1 MNALEKIIAPHPEEA
16 AASVW
21 FQEEARAE
29 RIAGFVRTAYLLV
42 WLAVCFL
49 GREVNRGEP
58 NVVNFIGGGAWLA
71 ASLAYQAFLRFRP
84 YRAGLKYAS
93 LTGDL
98 LISFAM
104 FYFYSLDV
112 AGPVT
117 TLKSPTFM
125 STFLILALAA
135 LRFNSRLPLYGGIVS
150 LAAYGGIVLSF
161 VVGGRIRWGDRL
173 DMVTTEKVNATYLLF
188 NAAYLATFVIVLVVL
203 VRHARRLVRLRGEE
217 AERAAAEKHERQ
229 KALSTLERYFTP
241 QLARHLLEN
250 PGALGGR
257 LQEATIVVAD
267 IRNFTRLSETQ
278 GPVKTVQFLNALFEK
293 MVAIVFKHG
302 GTLDKYL
309 GDGMLIAFGVPEAR
323 PDDALRAVRAAREMV
338 GAAESVGDWAGVTL
352 GCAIHSGQVLM
363 GNVGV
368 PSRMEFTV
376 IGDVVNTAS
385 RMEQLNKHFRT
396 TIILTE
402 ATYGKVRDAI
412 EVRELPSTEI
422 RGKAEIVRLY
432 EFTAWKGAPA

>member
-1 MNALEKIIAPHPEEA
+1 
-16 AASVW
+16 
-21 FQEEARAE
+21 
-29 RIAGFVRTAYLLV
+29 
-42 WLAVCFL
+42 
-49 GREVNRGEP
+49 
-58 NVVNFIGGGAWLA
+58 
-71 ASLAYQAFLRFRP
+71 
-84 YRAGLKYAS
+84 
-93 LTGDL
+93 
-98 LISFAM
+98 
-104 FYFYSLDV
+104 
-112 AGPVT
+112 
-117 TLKSPTFM
+117 
-125 STFLILALAA
+125 
-135 LRFNSRLPLYGGIVS
+135 
-150 LAAYGGIVLSF
+150 
-161 VVGGRIRWGDRL
+161 
-173 DMVTTEKVNATYLLF
+173 
-188 NAAYLATFVIVLVVL
+188 LATFVIVLVVL

>member
-1 MNALEKIIAPHPEEA
+1 M
-16 AASVW
+16 
-21 FQEEARAE
+21 
-29 RIAGFVRTAYLLV
+29 
-42 WLAVCFL
+42 
-49 GREVNRGEP
+49 
-58 NVVNFIGGGAWLA
+58 
-71 ASLAYQAFLRFRP
+71 SL
-84 YRAGLKYAS
+84 
-93 LTGDL
+93 
-98 LISFAM
+98 
-104 FYFYSLDV
+104 
-112 AGPVT
+112 
-117 TLKSPTFM
+117 
-125 STFLILALAA
+125 FLILALSA
-135 LRFNSRLPLYGGIVS
+135 LRFNSRLPVYGGVLG

-161 VVGGRIRWGDRL
+161 ASGGRLRWGDRL
-173 DMVTTEKVNATYLLF
+173 EMLTTDKVNGTYLAF
-188 NAAYLATFVIVLVVL
+188 QAAYVATFVIVLVVL

-229 KALSTLERYFTP
+229 KTLSTLERYFTP

-267 IRNFTRLSETQ
+267 IRNFTRLCEIQ

-293 MVAIVFKHG
+293 MVEIVFKHG
-302 GTLDKYL
+302 GTLDKFL

-323 PDDALRAVRAAREMV
+323 ADDALRAVRAAQEMV

-363 GNVGV
+363 GNVGA

-396 TIILTE
+396 SIILTE
-402 ATYGKVRDAI
+402 ATFGKVRDLI
-412 EVRELPSTEI
+412 EARELPSTEI
-422 RGKAEIVRLY
+422 RGKSEIVRLF
-432 EFTAWKGAPA
+432 EFTSWKGVPA